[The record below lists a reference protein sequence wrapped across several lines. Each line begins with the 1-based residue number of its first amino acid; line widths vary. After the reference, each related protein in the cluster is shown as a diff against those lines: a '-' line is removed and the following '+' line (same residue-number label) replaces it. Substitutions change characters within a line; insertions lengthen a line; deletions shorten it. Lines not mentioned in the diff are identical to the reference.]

1 MWKFHA
7 LSITQ
12 ILREIIFGET
22 RSPETAFFT
31 ILGALNFVDL
41 VNFSLQKVQTFIKLN
56 FRASECAKM
65 ANFALLELPKM
76 ISRKI

>member
-41 VNFSLQKVQTFIKLN
+41 VNFSFPKVQKFMEIQIQRL
-56 FRASECAKM
+56 KM
-65 ANFALLELPKM
+65 
-76 ISRKI
+76 